1 MVWPYN
7 RGMNW
12 LRRNWPDLIIGVAL
26 IAVVAL
32 IIVTLLSGGSL
43 ASFVRRDTPPEVSIT
58 ETTPGPDVTDAA
70 NSGAATGSSDS
81 SAADNITGTDAP
93 GNAGTDG
100 ADATNGSADTTDGGV
115 DVFVPGIP
123 RGTSEAASSASGGQT
138 QASTPGNGDAGTQ
151 ADSGEVQTNAAA
163 SGPLPEAAQNGGFR
177 VAAGAVD
184 SRDAAASLAENY
196 RDADY
201 AVTVEQQGSLY
212 LLWVGPYATR
222 AGADQVAAR
231 LQTDGLVPDALVYTY
246 SGPNNAGSDNS
257 SLDSGGVNNTSANN
271 SSANNGSTNDDSAN
285 NGSADNSSTDN
296 NGLED
301 NSSGNGA
308 PGTAETANAGD
319 AAGATDMNTA
329 ASVGASASANV
340 GAASDTAAA
349 TTASASAAGATG
361 QQYLQ
366 VGAFASDK
374 STQPLREQLETL
386 GFNVTRRESDTGL
399 IRLLVGPFAAA
410 QLAPAQTRLARAGV
424 ADAFP
429 VAP

>member
-1 MVWPYN
+1 MD
-7 RGMNW
+7 W

-43 ASFVRRDTPPEVSIT
+43 ATFVRRDNPPEVSMT
-58 ETTPGPDVTDAA
+58 ETTPDGNAA
-70 NSGAATGSSDS
+70 NSGAATGSDS
-81 SAADNITGTDAP
+81 SAADNIAGTDTT

-100 ADATNGSADTTDGGV
+100 ADATNGGADTTDSGV

-123 RGTSEAASSASGGQT
+123 GGTSETASSASGGQT
-138 QASTPGNGDAGTQ
+138 QVSTPGNGDAGTQ
-151 ADSGEVQTNAAA
+151 AGSGETQTNAAA
-163 SGPLPEAAQNGGFR
+163 SGLLPEAAQNGGFR

-184 SRDAAASLAENY
+184 SRDAAASLAQDY

-201 AVTVEQQGSLY
+201 TVTVEQQGSLY

-246 SGPNNAGSDNS
+246 SGPNSTGSDNS
-257 SLDSGGVNNTSANN
+257 SPDSGSANN
-271 SSANNGSTNDDSAN
+271 GSANNTVANNGSANNGSTND
-285 NGSADNSSTDN
+285 GSADNGSTDN
-296 NGLED
+296 SGLED

-308 PGTAETANAGD
+308 PGTAETANA
-319 AAGATDMNTA
+319 AGATDTNTA
-329 ASVGASASANV
+329 ASLGANASANV
-340 GAASDTAAA
+340 GAASDTA
-349 TTASASAAGATG
+349 TTTSSASG